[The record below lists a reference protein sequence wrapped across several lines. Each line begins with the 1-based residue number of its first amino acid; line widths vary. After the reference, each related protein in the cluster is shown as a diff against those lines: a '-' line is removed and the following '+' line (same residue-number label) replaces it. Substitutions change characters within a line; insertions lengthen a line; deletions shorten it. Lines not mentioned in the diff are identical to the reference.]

1 MNTEPTKAKR
11 TEDDF
16 ALPAD
21 FDDEPKAK
29 RSASQPSG
37 ERALNC
43 SGWSFDGGKHSQKHK
58 AWQSQWQTRWHGH
71 KHSFNTRGGGLS
83 IQLNDGRTFNL
94 SLGKLIFGVVL
105 LVLLPFK
112 LVLFAALFGAMVF
125 FGNRGRMMGWS
136 TGSGSADKPKR
147 TDNNQTVTMV

>member
-1 MNTEPTKAKR
+1 MNIEPTKAKR

-43 SGWSFDGGKHSQKHK
+43 SGWSFGGNKPHSHQHT
-58 AWQSQWQTRWHGH
+58 AWKSHWHSH
-71 KHSFNTRGGGLS
+71 KHSFRTHGEGALS

-94 SLGKLIFGVVL
+94 SLGKLFFGVVL

>member
-21 FDDEPKAK
+21 FDDAPKSKRSDAPRSSGCGAEWNTWKSTWHAK
-29 RSASQPSG
+29 RG
-37 ERALNC
+37 
-43 SGWSFDGGKHSQKHK
+43 
-58 AWQSQWQTRWHGH
+58 AWQVRVDKPEFRTHGG
-71 KHSFNTRGGGLS
+71 SALS

-125 FGNRGRMMGWS
+125 FGNRGRMMGW
-136 TGSGSADKPKR
+136 GGWNGGDSADKPKR
-147 TDNNQTVTMV
+147 TERDTITMV